1 MFHSRGTVQSRT
13 EVPEGTSLI
22 PRGMYRCRIASV
34 CRTPLPVMLR
44 QIGKSSWMS
53 ANMFSPSASER
64 GEHSSTALLF
74 CHKLKYSSDDG
85 PINPLGSVLA
95 RWMTPGWT
103 ALRFDYTLLAQRLR
117 NLSSLNVVNRQADAA
132 KN

>member
-13 EVPEGTSLI
+13 GVPEGTSLI
-22 PRGMYRCRIASV
+22 SRGTWRWRIASV

-44 QIGKSSWMS
+44 QIGRSSWMS
-53 ANMFSPSASER
+53 ASMLSPSASER

-74 CHKLKYSSDDG
+74 CHKLKFSSNDG

-95 RWMTPGWT
+95 RWMTPDWT
-103 ALRFDYTLLAQRLR
+103 APRFDDTLLAQRLR
-117 NLSSLNVVNRQADAA
+117 NLSSLNVENRQAEA
-132 KN
+132 